1 MAHPSYALTILF
13 MSPLI
18 LAMASTSLGCPY
30 TCENEI
36 NWRLYLKQ
44 VTGNG
49 PDHNQETIFRFERS
63 SRFAETG
70 VQDWTLLDALVPGAN
85 VVGHAQGVHVLSDLA
100 NVAWYTSL
108 NIVFQGDR

>member
-1 MAHPSYALTILF
+1 MAHPSHALTTILF

-18 LAMASTSLGCPY
+18 LAMATASLACPCPC

-44 VTGNG
+44 VGGNG
-49 PDHNQETIFRFERS
+49 PDHNQETIFNTTGRP
-63 SRFAETG
+63 SRFGETV
-70 VQDWTLLDALVPGAN
+70 VQDWTIVDAPVPNAK

-100 NVAWYTSL
+100 NVGW
-108 NIVFQGDR
+108 